1 MRFSEK
7 SARMAVAV
15 LLAFSMCVPGQL
27 AFAQTG
33 GASSFSV
40 EPENTP
46 SLDASASDVA
56 SGRGISGSMLTDEDI
71 EEVLRGLSFGAS
83 DDSSAEADGSI
94 AHEETSSSGESH
106 LGMYSADSHGASAFS
121 LPAPGSSN
129 VVELAGNSQCDTSA
143 AQALY
148 AFSSSEYAIVA
159 SGKSAVDALS
169 ASALAGALN
178 CPILLPMPDE
188 LSDSVGQALRSLGVR
203 QAIVVGGTTVVP
215 EDIVSAIEEITG
227 TAPVRLAGNDLF
239 DTQIDIY
246 SYGKANGLWGDTAFV
261 ANGELSYADALSA
274 SPLAYSMKAPVF
286 LANEDAQ
293 LPEKV
298 AKALVGGGFTRI
310 IAVGGTAVVSERTM
324 GVLDAAV
331 AASGGSYGN
340 VLRLA
345 GNSLY
350 DTSVEVARWA
360 VDEGLLSWDGA
371 AFATGKYPYDA
382 LAGSAV
388 QGKCKSVLL
397 LIDEGNTETLDAI
410 VESGAAVSSIK
421 FFGGTAVVTP
431 ATRQQV
437 TEALGLSRN
446 AISFEDYAMTLDEL
460 TDIEYANTSKYHSY
474 SRDEV
479 QTKLDPANFSYGESS
494 FYQFADLSQ
503 GYSGRTAEELDAFID
518 SRVTYSERN
527 YGVTSKLRG
536 AGAYFVEAAKTYNVN
551 EVYLLAHAALE
562 SAWGCSALAQG
573 TIVQKDG
580 EGNIIKD
587 YRGYYNFYGIGAY
600 DADPLNG
607 GAALAKQQ
615 GWSSVELAIMGAAK
629 CLSNWYINPTVSSAK
644 VSGDQ
649 NTLWKMRWDARAAE
663 KTGSV
668 SHEYATSITWATGI
682 ASIMGEFYKS
692 QGYSF
697 DRTGLKFIVP
707 RFE

>member
-1 MRFSEK
+1 MGFNAKPMSV
-7 SARMAVAV
+7 AVAAS
-15 LLAFSMCVPGQL
+15 LAFSMCVPGQI
-27 AFAQTG
+27 AFAED
-33 GASSFSV
+33 GA
-40 EPENTP
+40 
-46 SLDASASDVA
+46 VA
-56 SGRGISGSMLTDEDI
+56 SGSVGSGTEFTAESDSSNAMSEQGIQGSVLTDEDI
-71 EEVLRGLSFGAS
+71 AEALRGLSS
-83 DDSSAEADGSI
+83 DAPEGSSAEADTASL
-94 AHEETSSSGESH
+94 SVRS
-106 LGMYSADSHGASAFS
+106 ASAPGAAALS
-121 LPAPGSSN
+121 LPTSGSEN
-129 VVELAGNSQCDTSA
+129 VITLAGVSQCDTSA
-143 AQALY
+143 EEALY
-148 AFSSSEYAIVA
+148 AFDSSECAIIA
-159 SGKSAVDALS
+159 SGESAVDALS
-169 ASALAGALN
+169 ASALAGALD
-178 CPILLPMPDE
+178 CPILLTMPDE
-188 LSDSVGQALRSLGVR
+188 LPDSVQQALRSLGVR
-203 QAIVVGGTTVVP
+203 QAIVVGGVRVVP
-215 EDIVSAIEEITG
+215 EGIASSVAEITG
-227 TAPVRLAGNDLF
+227 TAPVRLAGTDLF
-239 DTQIDIY
+239 DTQIAIY
-246 SYGKANGLWGDTAFV
+246 NYGKASGLWGETAFV

-286 LANEDAQ
+286 LADENAQ

-310 IAVGGTAVVSERTM
+310 VAVGGAAVVSERTM

-331 AASGGSYGN
+331 AASGGSYED

-345 GNSLY
+345 GTSLY

-360 VDEGLLSWDGA
+360 VGEGLLSWDGA
-371 AFATGKYPYDA
+371 AFATGKVPYDA

-388 QGKCKSVLL
+388 QGKDKSVLL

-410 VESGAAVSSIK
+410 AESGAAVSFIK

-431 ATRQQV
+431 TTRQQV
-437 TEALGLSRN
+437 TDTLGLSQN
-446 AISFEDYAMTLDEL
+446 AVSFEDYALTLDEL
-460 TDIEYANTSKYHSY
+460 TDIEYANVSGYHSY
-474 SRDEV
+474 SRDGV
-479 QTKLDPANFSYGESS
+479 QAKLDPANFSYGESS

-536 AGAYFVEAAKTYNVN
+536 TGAYFVEAAKAYNVN

-573 TIVQKDG
+573 AVNGYQ
-580 EGNIIKD
+580 
-587 YRGYYNFYGIGAY
+587 GYYNFYGIGAY

-615 GWSSVELAIMGAAK
+615 GWSSTELAIMGAAK

-697 DRTGLKFIVP
+697 DQAGLKFIVP
-707 RFE
+707 RFA

>member
-1 MRFSEK
+1 MKFNAKPTR
-7 SARMAVAV
+7 VALAA
-15 LLAFSMCVPGQL
+15 LLACSTCVPGQL
-27 AFAQTG
+27 AFAES
-33 GASSFSV
+33 GA
-40 EPENTP
+40 
-46 SLDASASDVA
+46 VA
-56 SGRGISGSMLTDEDI
+56 SGAAGADAAYASEGDSSDAISEQGISGSMLTDEEI
-71 EEVLRGLSFGAS
+71 EETLRGFSFDGSAG
-83 DDSSAEADGSI
+83 SSAEAGAALPASLSLGGS
-94 AHEETSSSGESH
+94 
-106 LGMYSADSHGASAFS
+106 SAGASAAAALS
-121 LPAPGSSN
+121 LPTPGSEN
-129 VVELAGNSQCDTSA
+129 VITLAGNSQCDTSA
-143 AQALY
+143 EEALY
-148 AFSSSEYAIVA
+148 AFDSSEYAIIA
-159 SGKSAVDALS
+159 SGESAVDALS
-169 ASALAGALN
+169 ASALAGALD
-178 CPILLPMPDE
+178 CPILLTMSDE
-188 LSDSVGQALRSLGVR
+188 LPDSVQQALRSLDVR

-215 EDIVSAIEEITG
+215 KGIASAVAEITG
-227 TAPVRLAGNDLF
+227 TVPVRLAGNDLF
-239 DTQIDIY
+239 DTQIEVY
-246 SYGKANGLWGDTAFV
+246 SYGKANGLWSETAFV

-298 AKALVGGGFTRI
+298 AKVLVGGGFTRI

-331 AASGGSYGN
+331 AASGGSYEN
-340 VLRLA
+340 VFRLA
-345 GNSLY
+345 GTSLY

-360 VDEGLLSWDGA
+360 VDQGLLSWDGA
-371 AFATGKYPYDA
+371 AFATGKVPYDA

-388 QGKCKSVLL
+388 QGKDKSVLL
-397 LIDEGNTETLDAI
+397 LVDEGNTETLDAI
-410 VESGAAVSSIK
+410 AESGAAVSFIK

-431 ATRQQV
+431 ATRQQI
-437 TEALGLSRN
+437 TETLGFSQN
-446 AISFEDYAMTLDEL
+446 AVSFEDYTLTLDAL
-460 TDIEYANTSKYHSY
+460 IDIEYANVSKYHGY
-474 SRDEV
+474 SRGEV
-479 QTKLDPANFSYGESS
+479 QAKLDPASFSYGESS

-518 SRVTYSERN
+518 SCVTYSERS

-536 AGAYFVEAAKTYNVN
+536 TGAYFVEAAKTYNVN

-580 EGNIIKD
+580 AGNIVKD

-615 GWSSVELAIMGAAK
+615 GWSSTELAIMGAAK

-697 DRTGLKFIVP
+697 DQTGLKFIVP
-707 RFE
+707 RFA